1 MSDTTSYQS
10 SWQTL
15 SKKLDLVLGDRIGAS
30 QWDWNHDRYG
40 AEVTWYQ
47 DGRYYR
53 IDQTIERAH
62 ANGQKKVKTSKDCFA
77 QLVYGLEDQA
87 RALERGIYSAA
98 QGFAGF
104 EALPPAPPI
113 PECLKALGFTQMP
126 DSVEEVKAR
135 RRAVI
140 LQHHPDKGG
149 DAHVFQRLLSA
160 SEEAEA
166 LVAAFHAATPQ

>member
-15 SKKLDLVLGDRIGAS
+15 AKKLDRVLGDRIGATN
-30 QWDWNHDRYG
+30 WDWNHDRYG
-40 AEVTWYQ
+40 AEVSWTK

-53 IDQTIERAH
+53 MHHTIEHAR

-77 QLVYGLEDQA
+77 QLVYALEDQA
-87 RALERGIYSAA
+87 RGLERGIYTAV

-113 PECLKALGFTQMP
+113 PECLKVLGFTQMP
-126 DSVEEVKAR
+126 DSVEEVKTR
-135 RRAVI
+135 RREVI

-149 DAHVFQRLLSA
+149 DAHAFQRLLA
-160 SEEAEA
+160 AAEEAET
-166 LVAAFHAATPQ
+166 LVAAFRAASPR

>member
-1 MSDTTSYQS
+1 MSDTTSYRS
-10 SWQTL
+10 SWQEL
-15 SKKLDLVLGDRIGAS
+15 SKKLDRVLGERIAADT
-30 QWDWNHDRYG
+30 WDWNHDRYG
-40 AEVTWYQ
+40 AEVTWSK
-47 DGRYYR
+47 DGRFYR
-53 IDQTIERAH
+53 MDQTIERAH
-62 ANGQKKVKTSKDCFA
+62 GNGQKKVKTSKDCFA

-87 RALERGIYSAA
+87 RGLERGIYSAA

-126 DSVEEVKAR
+126 DSVEEVKVR

-160 SEEAEA
+160 AEEAEA